1 MKMKVMLLV
10 GLFALGSAFA
20 GSTPET
26 QAAAS
31 KLMALLEMEKNF
43 DSSMQ
48 QAVKMQEGMID
59 QMDLSESEKTE
70 ARQAMA
76 GSMKVTLEKFSWA
89 KMEGMFVEIYAEV
102 FTVEELEGIITFYA
116 SPAGQK
122 FIAKQPELMAKTMEK
137 MQTVMAEL
145 MPAIQAE
152 AMKVHEE
159 IKAKKMAE

>member
-1 MKMKVMLLV
+1 MRIKVMLV
-10 GLFALGSAFA
+10 MGLFILGSTFA
-20 GSTPET
+20 EPSPEAR
-26 QAAAS
+26 AAAV
-31 KLMALLEMEKNF
+31 KLMSLLEMDKNF

-59 QMDLSESEKTE
+59 QMDLSDAEKDD

-76 GSMKVTLEKFSWA
+76 GTMKVTLEKFSWA
-89 KMEGMFVEIYAEV
+89 KMEGMFVDIYAEV
-102 FTVEELEGIITFYA
+102 FAAEELEGIIAFYE

-137 MQTVMAEL
+137 MQGVMAEL
-145 MPAIQAE
+145 MPAIQKE

>member
-10 GLFALGSAFA
+10 GLFALVSTFA
-20 GSTPET
+20 ESTPET
-26 QAAAS
+26 QTAAA
-31 KLMALLEMEKNF
+31 KLMGLLEMEKNF

-76 GSMKVTLEKFSWA
+76 GSMKVTLEKFSWS

-102 FTVEELEGIITFYA
+102 FTVEELEGIISFYE

-122 FIAKQPELMAKTMEK
+122 FITKQPELMAKTMEK
-137 MQTVMAEL
+137 MQIVMAEL
-145 MPAIQAE
+145 MPAIQQE

>member
-10 GLFALGSAFA
+10 GLFALGSTFA
-20 GSTPET
+20 ESTPGT
-26 QAAAS
+26 QAAAA
-31 KLMALLEMEKNF
+31 KLMGLLEMDKNF
-43 DSSMQ
+43 DNSMQ
-48 QAVKMQEGMID
+48 QAVKMQEGLID
-59 QMDLSESEKTE
+59 QMDLSEAEKAE

-102 FTVEELEGIITFYA
+102 FTVEELEGIISFYE